1 MTMTILS
8 DVRTLY
14 HLAFTPIRGQTHA
27 DRLESFYR
35 GQAASYDAFRRRL
48 LPGRDE
54 LVRLLDLPAGGVWV
68 DAGGGTGAN
77 LDFAADRLPSLSQVH
92 VVDLCPSL
100 LNVAAARIRQA
111 DWKNVSTVVDDAATF
126 TPDRP
131 ADVVTF
137 SYSLTMIP
145 DWFAAIDHAARIL
158 KPGGQIGVV
167 DFHVSRKHP
176 GRGRSRHGWL
186 TRSLLPVWFASDNV
200 HLSADHLPYLA
211 RRFRPIA
218 IKEAQTPIPWVPF
231 VRAPYYLFIGQ
242 KEFYTETSRDLHLND
257 WGAGLK

>member
-1 MTMTILS
+1 MSILS

-14 HLAFTPIRGQTHA
+14 HLALTPIRGQTHA

-35 GQAASYDAFRRRL
+35 RQATSYDAFRRRL

-54 LVRLLDLPAGGVWV
+54 LMRLLDLPGGGVWI
-68 DAGGGTGAN
+68 DMGGGTGAN
-77 LDFAADRLPSLSQVH
+77 LDFAAGRLRTLSQVY
-92 VVDLCPSL
+92 VVDLCPAL
-100 LNVAAARIRQA
+100 LDVAAERIRESA
-111 DWKNVSTVVDDAATF
+111 WTNVSTVLDDAVTF

-145 DWFAAIDHAARIL
+145 DWFAAIDHAARML

-176 GRGRSRHGWL
+176 RRGCTRHGWP

-200 HLSADHLPYLA
+200 HLSADHLPYLE

-218 IKEAQTPIPWVPF
+218 LKEARTRIPWVPF

-242 KEFYTETSRDLHLND
+242 KE
-257 WGAGLK
+257 